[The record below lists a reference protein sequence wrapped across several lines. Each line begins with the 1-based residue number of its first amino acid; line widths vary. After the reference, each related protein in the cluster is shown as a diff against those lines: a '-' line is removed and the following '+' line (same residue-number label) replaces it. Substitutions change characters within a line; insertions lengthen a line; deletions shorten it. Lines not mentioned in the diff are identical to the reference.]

1 MKVAGS
7 AMIGVERHRV
17 WDALQD
23 PAVLVRTIPG
33 CERLEETGP
42 DTYRMTVTAGV
53 ASIKGVYQGEVSLAE
68 PSEPES
74 FVLRARGQG
83 APGTVEATVLV
94 RLSEVDEGTRV
105 DYDADAVIGGMIGGV
120 GQRMLG
126 SVAKRTAG
134 EFFAAVEDH
143 LRAPEDGYAVRG
155 GVPAAGEAGQGAAT
169 DRGVGQGAAVRSGA
183 GQGAVVR
190 SGAGQGAVVEG
201 EAERGMGVDELAA
214 RRAAV
219 ARAAGEAAGAEGRR
233 APAVYERPS
242 AVYERPPRSHTE
254 TRPWVM
260 LASFGMGAGIAL
272 TGVAVGWLLGRA
284 GRRPRP

>member
-1 MKVAGS
+1 
-7 AMIGVERHRV
+7 MIGVNRHRV

-68 PSEPES
+68 PSEPDS

-94 RLSEVDEGTRV
+94 RLSEVAEGTRV

-155 GVPAAGEAGQGAAT
+155 GVPADGEAGQRAAAEGEVE
-169 DRGVGQGAAVRSGA
+169 RGV
-183 GQGAVVR
+183 
-190 SGAGQGAVVEG
+190 
-201 EAERGMGVDELAA
+201 GVDELAA

-219 ARAAGEAAGAEGRR
+219 ARAADEAAGAVGRR
-233 APAVYERPS
+233 AAAVYERPPAVYERP
-242 AVYERPPRSHTE
+242 AKSHTQ

-272 TGVAVGWLLGRA
+272 TGVAVGWLLGRT
-284 GRRPRP
+284 GRRPRH